1 MRMKIFTMLLAFTVL
16 FGATANAQEKA
27 IKRTS
32 NQGSEISLGSQEV
45 AKKGAVSTEYTYKPS
60 ITNQKGKAALNEGF
74 EGTVFPPDGWAL
86 YNGGDAG
93 TWVRYTTTPYSG
105 VACAAISFGSTAHN
119 DYLITPKLAITSGN
133 NTLTAWMKSQS
144 SSFLEPYDVMVST
157 TGTAPADFTVFQAMP
172 DPGTVWVQ
180 KTWDLSAYNDQNI
193 YVAFRSTTTDMFR
206 LFIDDVAGP
215 EIFALADD
223 AGVMSINLPGAFV
236 PGVIAPKATVKN
248 FGSTAQDFSVAMVI
262 NDGDA
267 DIYTESVDVTALDA
281 TTTLQVT
288 FPDWTAAL
296 GSYTVTVTVTNA
308 DDMDNSND
316 EISKVC
322 VVEAMAE
329 AYVGNASLTQYS
341 KFNLTDGTEVQVGT
355 IGTTPFPMAEE
366 FAMGTIYRIY
376 NDFKFG
382 TVALDGSFTLLGTMT
397 GATGTPTGLA
407 YDWDNDMFYVNV
419 LDASSLPQLCT
430 LNTSTYA
437 LTLIGTGTEGSII
450 GFDFANDGFLYGPA
464 LNDNLYK
471 VDPATG
477 VVTLIGALGRD
488 INYGQDVSYDPQDEL
503 LLTITCGAA
512 GAARDYGYYDLTT
525 GAFTVL
531 VPKGTTSQYATFVV
545 AKEPLPTYDVTF
557 TVHEGLNLI
566 EGATIT
572 VGSKVLTT
580 DVDGEA
586 VKNFINGTY
595 NFTVEKFG
603 YEVYEGT
610 FTVVD
615 DVELVDVELVALT
628 IFDVTFNI
636 ENVLGDPLD
645 ATVTAF
651 SGAVEVASGTATA
664 GEIVFTEV
672 PVGTYTYNVVME
684 GYTSIIGVE
693 LEVTAAVSVPVV
705 MVEPMDTPYGLGVV
719 VEGNNALFS
728 WNKTYGFSDDFESY
742 PDFSL
747 TFAPWILNDVDASTT
762 YGMVGVTFL
771 NSGSP
776 MAGIIFNPSTTTPA
790 ITTSPAHSGSKY
802 LAIFNATSMLD
813 DDWVIAP
820 MVDIRANEQVSFW
833 ARGGSATYVSE
844 KFQVFVSTT
853 GTAPADFTA
862 ISPVVTTPSTT
873 WAQYTYSL
881 NDYAGQKVHVAIRCT
896 SEDQFYLCI
905 DDFEIGQPVKN
916 AKSFEGYTVELDG
929 VEVATGVTDESYLFE
944 DLTPGTYTAGVK
956 SIYTTGETELVTIDF
971 VIEDSYTVTFNVVDE
986 ASAPVADATI
996 SFDGVDYPTGQ
1007 YVFTGIYAGT
1017 YSYAVYKEGYDLVEG
1032 TVTVT
1037 NADVVEP
1044 ITLIVTGLNNN
1055 TLTGLSTYP
1064 NPFSNQITISN
1075 PSLVSRMVIANLVG
1089 QVVLDVRT
1097 NGAATVETANLS
1109 TGIYLVTF
1117 EAANGD
1123 RIVRKMIKK

>member
-1 MRMKIFTMLLAFTVL
+1 MLLAFTVL

-74 EGTVFPPDGWAL
+74 EGTLFPPDGWSL

-93 TWVRYTTTPYSG
+93 TWVRYTTTPYTG
-105 VACAAISFGSTAHN
+105 VACAAIAYGSTAHD

-133 NTLTAWMKSQS
+133 NTLTAWLKSQS

-157 TGTAPADFTVFQAMP
+157 TGTAPADFTVLQAMP

-193 YVAFRSTTTDMFR
+193 YVAFRSTTTDKFR
-206 LFIDDVAGP
+206 LYLDDVAGP
-215 EIFALADD
+215 EIYSVADD
-223 AGVMSINLPGAFV
+223 AGVMSVDVPAAFLPGV
-236 PGVIAPKATVKN
+236 VAPKATVKN
-248 FGSTAQDFSVAMVI
+248 FGSTAQDFSVQMVI
-262 NDGDA
+262 NNGTT
-267 DIYTESVDVTALDA
+267 DIYTNSVDVTALEA
-281 TTTLQVT
+281 SATLQVS
-288 FPDWTAAL
+288 FPNWDAAL
-296 GSYTVTVTVTNA
+296 GNYTITVTVTNA
-308 DDMDNSND
+308 DDMDASND
-316 EISKVC
+316 VKTKVC
-322 VVEAMAE
+322 SVETMAE
-329 AYVGNASLTQYS
+329 AYAGNTTAGTYS
-341 KFNLTDGTEVQVGT
+341 KFNLVDGTEVPVGT
-355 IGTTPFPMAEE
+355 IAATPFPMAEE
-366 FAMGTIYRIY
+366 FADGSIFRIY

-382 TVALDGSFTLLGTMT
+382 TVGIDGTFTLLGTMT
-397 GATGTPTGLA
+397 GVTGTPTALA
-407 YDWDNDMFYVNV
+407 YDWDNGVMYVMV
-419 LDASSLPQLCT
+419 LTASNLPQLCT
-430 LNTSTYA
+430 LNPSTFA
-437 LTLIGTGTEGSII
+437 LTLVGTGTEGMII
-450 GFDFANDGFLYGPA
+450 GMDFANDGFIYGPG
-464 LNDNLYK
+464 LNDFLYK
-471 VDPATG
+471 IDPATG
-477 VVTLIGALGRD
+477 AVTSIGALGID

-503 LLTITCGAA
+503 LYTVSGGAA
-512 GAARDYGYYDLTT
+512 TQYGTYDLTT
-525 GAFTVL
+525 GAFNLIAT
-531 VPKGTTSQYATFVV
+531 KTGQYATFVIT
-545 AKEPLPTYDVTF
+545 KLPLPTYNVTF
-557 TVHEGLNLI
+557 TVHEGATLI

-580 DVDGEA
+580 DADGEA

-603 YEVYEGT
+603 YEVFEGT
-610 FTVVD
+610 FTVEDDVEFI
-615 DVELVDVELVALT
+615 DVELVPLT

-636 ENVLGDPLD
+636 ENVLGDPLN
-645 ATVTAF
+645 ATVTAYF
-651 SGAVEVASGTATA
+651 GGVEVGSETAVD
-664 GEIVFTEV
+664 GEVVFTDV
-672 PVGTYTYNVVME
+672 PVGSYTYDVVME
-684 GYTSIIGVE
+684 GYTSVIGEE
-693 LEVTAAVSVPVV
+693 LEVTEATQVTVV
-705 MVEPMDTPYGLGVV
+705 MVEPMVTPYGLN
-719 VEGNNALFS
+719 VEVTGADALFT
-728 WNKTYGFSDDFESY
+728 WNKTFGFSDDFESY

-747 TFAPWILNDVDASTT
+747 TFAPWILNDVDASAT
-762 YGMVGVTFL
+762 YGMTGVTFP

-833 ARGGSATYVSE
+833 ARGGSASYVSE

-873 WAQYTYSL
+873 WIQYTYSL
-881 NDYAGQKVHVAIRCT
+881 NDYAGQKVYVAIRCT

-905 DDFEIGQPVKN
+905 DDFEIGQPAKN
-916 AKSFEGYTVELDG
+916 SKVLESYTVELDG
-929 VEVATGVTDESYLFE
+929 VEVATGLTEESYLFE

-956 SIYTTGETELVTIDF
+956 AVYVTGETELVTIDF
-971 VIEDSYTVTFNVVDE
+971 EIAGSYTVTFNVVDE
-986 ASAPVADATI
+986 ASAPITDATI
-996 SFDGVDYPTGQ
+996 SFDGVDYPEGE
-1007 YVFTGIYAGT
+1007 YVFTDIYAGT

-1032 TVTVT
+1032 TVTVI

-1044 ITLIVTGLNNN
+1044 ITLIVTGLNTN
-1055 TLTGLSTYP
+1055 TLSGLSTYP
-1064 NPFSNQITISN
+1064 NPFSNRITISN
-1075 PSLVSRMVIANLVG
+1075 PSVVSRMVVANLVG
-1089 QVVLDVRT
+1089 QVVMDVRT
-1097 NGAATVETANLS
+1097 NGAATVETSSLS
-1109 TGIYLVTF
+1109 TGIYMVTF